1 MDAMD
6 DEGEQE
12 QIVNCWEVAYM
23 VETLL
28 MSQRNKHLSAH
39 GAIIGLLR
47 VAIRL
52 SGASTDNQKRE
63 QFFDMMKEMLSTD
76 IAMLCPCDRCI
87 EARAT
92 ARERLKRDWELEIPP
107 DGLHDMRVE
116 GTA

>member
-6 DEGEQE
+6 DEGGQE
-12 QIVNCWEVAYM
+12 QIVNSWEVAYM
-23 VETLL
+23 IETLL
-28 MSQRNKHLSAH
+28 RSQRNKHLSAH

-47 VAIRL
+47 VAIRI
-52 SGASTDNQKRE
+52 SEASTDNQKRE

-76 IAMLCPCDRCI
+76 IAMPCPCDRCI